1 MVSILIPMNS
11 SRNESSM
18 QWEHPELTATY
29 QAIQNR
35 YRNIKFASY
44 RIALKLRSVQKKI
57 QSTYVHIF
65 NYNQIRR
72 IYVYITYVCNYVLTL
87 SRKQQ

>member
-1 MVSILIPMNS
+1 
-11 SRNESSM
+11 M

-44 RIALKLRSVQKKI
+44 RIALKLRSIQKKI
-57 QSTYVHIF
+57 QSMCICTYV
-65 NYNQIRR
+65 
-72 IYVYITYVCNYVLTL
+72 IYCTAGKVDIGLKSVVI
-87 SRKQQ
+87 